1 MTERAI
7 HIHEDDWGMRSVI
20 PLGALPEAS
29 ADMTRSIEAAK
40 RNRAPDGVGW
50 TDVHVIAE
58 PATDFAAAGLSLAA
72 ASAALAALMPRIRKF
87 TATATAGF
95 DTTRRDP
102 WGSYEEDA
110 HCYGFD
116 DTCYVKLES
125 EGDLV
130 KTIWF
135 ECRTDEPEKLAA
147 LRRAFVAIDA
157 LVPSAITDYWLH
169 GTGAIADAT
178 FLDRYFQALAA
189 EV

>member
-20 PLGALPEAS
+20 PLAALREAS
-29 ADMTRSIEAAK
+29 TDMVRSIEAAK
-40 RNRAPDGVGW
+40 RNHAPDGVGW

-58 PATDFAAAGLSLAA
+58 PSTDFAATDLRLAD
-72 ASAALAALMPRIRKF
+72 ASAALGSLMPRIRKF

-95 DTTRRDP
+95 DTTKRDP

-116 DTCYVKLES
+116 ATCYIKLEP

-135 ECRTDEPEKLAA
+135 ECRTTEPERLSA
-147 LRRAFVAIDA
+147 LRRALVAIDA
-157 LVPSAITDYWLH
+157 LVPSAIADYWLH
-169 GTGAIADAT
+169 GAGAIADPA
-178 FLDRYFQALAA
+178 FLDTYFQALAA
-189 EV
+189 